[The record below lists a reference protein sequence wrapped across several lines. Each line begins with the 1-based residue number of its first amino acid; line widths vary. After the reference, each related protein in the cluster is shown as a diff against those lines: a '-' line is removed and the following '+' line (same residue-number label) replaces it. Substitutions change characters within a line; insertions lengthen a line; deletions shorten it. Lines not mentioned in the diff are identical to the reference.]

1 MKLNYLGRGMYHLI
15 EKPGDFAYR
24 IDGADWQLAMHCPKF
39 KVCYIPVH
47 QAPAGDTPLRRMWQ
61 WDGNEA
67 EPTITPSIGCDLA
80 PRCGAHRTIQRGE
93 IL

>member
-1 MKLNYLGRGMYHLI
+1 MKMNYLGRGMYSSI

-24 IDGADWQLAMHCPKF
+24 IDGNAWLLAMHCPKF
-39 KVCYIPVH
+39 KVCLIPIH
-47 QAPAGDTPLRRMWQ
+47 QAPACESPQRTWQ

-67 EPTITPSIGCDLA
+67 EPTIVPSIGCDAA

>member
-1 MKLNYLGRGMYHLI
+1 MKMRYLGRGMYHLI
-15 EKPGDFAYR
+15 EQAGDFAYR
-24 IDGADWQLAMHCPKF
+24 IDGADWQFAMYCPKF
-39 KVCYIPVH
+39 KVCLVPIH
-47 QAPAGDTPLRRMWQ
+47 QAPPTETPRRTWQ

-67 EPTITPSIGCDLA
+67 EPTITPSIGCDHA